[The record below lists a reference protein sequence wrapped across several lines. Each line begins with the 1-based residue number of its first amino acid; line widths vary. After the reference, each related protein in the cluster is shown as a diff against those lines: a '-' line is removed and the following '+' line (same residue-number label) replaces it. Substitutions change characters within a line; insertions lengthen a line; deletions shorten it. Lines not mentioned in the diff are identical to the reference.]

1 MGYKALLLSLANR
14 LVSAGL
20 CFSGKL
26 PTYYQ
31 GYWIWLSRKS
41 WNSLLSRYEPHIGWA
56 LKSCL
61 KPGDTFWDIG
71 ANIGWFSLLASKFVG
86 SNGKVF
92 SFEPSPDVFS
102 LLSANAQGL
111 NSIRTTQCG
120 VGNADTVAVFAAQGN
135 SSSASFIEAVT
146 KINQHYLPDTPIRK
160 VEVNIRKVDTLAEE
174 LGPPHLAKIDVE
186 GFEFE
191 VLRGASGVL
200 SSAKPTLIMEIHPP
214 QLSLSG
220 GSEASLFQFL
230 KEHDYVWEVID
241 RNPNSLYWIIARPI
255 KE

>member
-1 MGYKALLLSLANR
+1 MGYKRPLLSLANR
-14 LVSAGL
+14 FVSAGL

-31 GYWIWLSRKS
+31 GYWIWLCRKS
-41 WNSLLSRYEPHIGWA
+41 WNSLLSRYEPHIGRA

-61 KPGDTFWDIG
+61 RPGDTFWDIG
-71 ANIGWFSLLASKFVG
+71 ANIGWFSLLASKIVG

-120 VGNADTVAVFAAQGN
+120 VGNADTVAVFAAQGT

-146 KINQHYLPDTPIRK
+146 KINQHYLPDTRIRK
-160 VEVNIRKVDTLAEE
+160 VEVNIRKVDTLAKE
-174 LGPPHLAKIDVE
+174 LGPPHLAKID
-186 GFEFE
+186 
-191 VLRGASGVL
+191 
-200 SSAKPTLIMEIHPP
+200 
-214 QLSLSG
+214 
-220 GSEASLFQFL
+220 
-230 KEHDYVWEVID
+230 
-241 RNPNSLYWIIARPI
+241 
-255 KE
+255 